1 MIHSDVERNGAQT
14 SNAAP
19 STTLKS
25 TTLKSPP
32 LKRIGRA
39 LRTEPAAHVAFIA
52 YLAWVVVVG
61 SRHEPW
67 FDEAQAWLIAR
78 DNGFLALFTH
88 GVRYEGT
95 PALWHAVLWILE
107 RVGLPYGGLWLVSFA
122 LCATG
127 AGVILYKSPFP
138 LWLRVGLIF
147 SYFLS
152 YQYAVVARSYALDVL
167 FIPLLALLFQE
178 RQRRPLLYGGLLG
191 LTANTNAHS
200 FVFAAALALEWA
212 WTCRSRVLAF
222 DSRALSGIALYALL
236 GVAAALQAWP
246 PADINFLIPKA
257 GDNALLHALTLVTE
271 AVIDR
276 GDVWAMSAPGWQT
289 RVVGEALTLLVL
301 APMAALW
308 IKARTVGL
316 AILTLGGLVG
326 FSALK
331 YGNFWHAGIIFLAI
345 VFCLWISWGRR
356 GALGAWVNNGLGW
369 ALTALVLVQGWE
381 ALAAGGRDMVSV
393 YSPARSMARVLRAS
407 PRMTVGVAGFKAFAL
422 QPYLTQNAFANYNEG
437 RPAPAY
443 YLWRRGTTPIPGL
456 SEDSWKDLARANY
469 DELLLS
475 TFNVMGWNG
484 PARYIVDA
492 RSAGYC
498 PSRLF
503 IGAMIW
509 KTYAVESDDM
519 MLFDHCAAAP
529 KLLARP

>member
-14 SNAAP
+14 SNAVP

-25 TTLKSPP
+25 TTLEG
-32 LKRIGRA
+32 IVRA

-52 YLAWVVVVG
+52 YLAWVILVG
-61 SRHEPW
+61 PRHEPW

-78 DNGFLALFTH
+78 DNGFWALFTH

-95 PALWHAVLWILE
+95 PALWHAVLWIVQ
-107 RVGLPYGGLWLVSFA
+107 RAGLPYGGLWLVSFG
-122 LCATG
+122 LCAAG

-147 SYFLS
+147 SYFLA

-167 FIPLLALLFQE
+167 FIPILALVFQE
-178 RQRRPLLYGGLLG
+178 REQRPLIYGGLLG

-212 WTCRSRVLAF
+212 WTCRRRVLAF
-222 DSRALSGIALYALL
+222 EVRAYLAIALYALF
-236 GVAAALQAWP
+236 GAAAALQAWP
-246 PADINFLIPKA
+246 PADINFLIPKP
-257 GDNALLHALTLVTE
+257 GDNPLLHALTLVTE

-276 GDVWAMSAPGWQT
+276 GDVWSMSPPGWPA
-289 RVVGEALTLLVL
+289 RVVGGALTLLVL

-356 GALGAWVNNGLGW
+356 DALGAWMKRGLGW
-369 ALTALVLVQGWE
+369 ALAALVLVQGWD

-393 YSPARSMARVLRAS
+393 YSPARSMAQVLSAA
-407 PRMTVGVAGFKAFAL
+407 PQKTVGVAGFKAFAL
-422 QPYLTQNAFANYNEG
+422 QPYLPQNAFANYNER

-443 YLWRRGTTPIPGL
+443 YLWRQGTTPIPGL
-456 SEDSWKDLARANY
+456 SEDSWGDLARANY

-484 PARYIVDA
+484 PARYIIDA
-492 RSAGYC
+492 RKAGYC

-509 KTYAVESDDM
+509 KTYAAESDDM

-529 KLLARP
+529 EPLPRP